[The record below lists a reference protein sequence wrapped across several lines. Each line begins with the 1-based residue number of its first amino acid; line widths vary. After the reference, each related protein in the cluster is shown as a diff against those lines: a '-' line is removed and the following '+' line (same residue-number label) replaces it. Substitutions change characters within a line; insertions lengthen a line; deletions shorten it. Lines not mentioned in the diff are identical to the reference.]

1 MMSINNQVKH
11 FLDSFLVSV
20 SYIGLVSMPILIVL
34 NITRVVASDIGYYNL
49 VLIVVYILSFAFF
62 RVVTRECLLQHN
74 RGNWFLF
81 SNKTEY

>member
-1 MMSINNQVKH
+1 MIKLEFINLLN
-11 FLDSFLVSV
+11 SV
-20 SYIGLVSMPILIVL
+20 NTYGELKEKLLEKIP
-34 NITRVVASDIGYYNL
+34 DIKFKEYDNL